1 MSNTVRAGLAT
12 LAILGAIPAARAQ
25 AQSDEDAVRT
35 VVNKMFDG
43 MRTRDTALMRSTI
56 VPSTVLERVTPTG
69 LGDPIPMGRF
79 IDRVGQGTG
88 SGGDEQIAKPKVEV
102 DGGLASLWA
111 YYTYTPGGQTKVD
124 HCGVDAFLLRKGS
137 DGWKIFH
144 ISDTSRNEGCTPV
157 KK

>member
-1 MSNTVRAGLAT
+1 MTILAGLV
-12 LAILGAIPAARAQ
+12 AISAQ
-25 AQSDEDAVRT
+25 AQSDEQAVKA

-43 MRTRDTALMRSTI
+43 MRSRDTAMMRSSM
-56 VPSTVLERVTPTG
+56 VPATVLERVTPTG
-69 LGDPIPMGRF
+69 LGDPIQMSQF

-88 SGGDEQIAKPKVEV
+88 PGGNEQIAEPKVQI

-111 YYTYTPGGQTKVD
+111 YYTFTPGDKTQID

-144 ISDTSRNEGCTPV
+144 ISDTSRSEGCTPV